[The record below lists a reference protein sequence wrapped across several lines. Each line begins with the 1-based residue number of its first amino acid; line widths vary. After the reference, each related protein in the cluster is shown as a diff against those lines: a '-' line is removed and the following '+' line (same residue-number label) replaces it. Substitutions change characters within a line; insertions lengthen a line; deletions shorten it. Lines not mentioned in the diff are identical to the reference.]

1 MPLAPKLPSLQPR
14 VAEATPTGPRVRLPL
29 RAVLRGIPPFQLSG
43 PIEEVPETAQ
53 IEFAFSI
60 VEPQLSLG
68 KISVS
73 PAQFMAALPEEFR
86 ARFQLEE
93 NETPVA
99 LPLQEVLQHLPDESL
114 QLRGD
119 QEMPE
124 IGEAFET
131 PFSKK
136 AAEDAARFTAAPTPA
151 PKPAPE
157 VAGEAL
163 PGSATL
169 ATTDLPGST
178 PPATTTPPATQGSA
192 RPDPKAIVAE
202 ASALPGVSACAVV
215 FSDGLSLAGNIPAE
229 SGAEALCA
237 MAPSIMKRLGDQLS
251 EANLGSLDGL
261 TLFCAQR
268 PISFFAHGNICL
280 AALHSEAEL
289 APATRFRLNSTAQEL
304 ARAYAPAQPA

>member
-1 MPLAPKLPSLQPR
+1 M
-14 VAEATPTGPRVRLPL
+14 
-29 RAVLRGIPPFQLSG
+29 
-43 PIEEVPETAQ
+43 
-53 IEFAFSI
+53 
-60 VEPQLSLG
+60 SLG

-136 AAEDAARFTAAPTPA
+136 AAEDAARFTAAPASAT
-151 PKPAPE
+151 KPAPE
-157 VAGEAL
+157 VAGEAGL
-163 PGSATL
+163 PGSTPPV
-169 ATTDLPGST
+169 TTDLPGSAI
-178 PPATTTPPATQGSA
+178 PATTSQPATQGSA

-280 AALHSEAEL
+280 AALHTEAEL

-304 ARAYAPAQPA
+304 ARAYVQPSLPNA